1 MNETTPDTVM
11 PLTEIEERFDGEW
24 ILVEAPE
31 LDRSNEVVKGKVL
44 FHSKNRDEV
53 DAVAM
58 RLRPKR
64 SAFLYTGP
72 IPKNIFINL

>member
-1 MNETTPDTVM
+1 MGD
-11 PLTEIEERFDGEW
+11 
-24 ILVEAPE
+24 PE

-53 DAVAM
+53 DAIAM
-58 RLRPKR
+58 RLRLKR

-72 IPKNIFINL
+72 TPENIFINL

>member
-11 PLTEIEERFDGEW
+11 TLTEIEERFNDEW
-24 ILVEAPE
+24 ILVGDPE

-53 DAVAM
+53 DAIAM
-58 RLRPKR
+58 RLRLKR

-72 IPKNIFINL
+72 TPENIFINL